1 MIKKHK
7 RYLTRQEDRVFE
19 IVYRPTQKVIFT
31 ASPIGIAYKGVY
43 PNPDK
48 EEMMET
54 IAVLRELLAFYETV
68 SGRAIDDVWKTD
80 FDFSFD
86 TLPGKQTE

>member
-7 RYLTRQEDRVFE
+7 RYMTRQEDRVFE
-19 IVYRPTQKVIFT
+19 ILYRPTQKVIFT

-48 EEMMET
+48 EELQET
-54 IAVLRELLAFYETV
+54 VTVLREMLAFYESLQET
-68 SGRAIDDVWKTD
+68 
-80 FDFSFD
+80 
-86 TLPGKQTE
+86 QTE